1 MAFTSTLS
9 AAIGLATKLSHLNE
23 VFENTKWLKDKVLGD
38 GAEGTG
44 EDGHIH
50 PPGLANA
57 LEVEAGE
64 DNPGDSVTFTTAFSG
79 APKVGACPKFSNSS
93 CRLAIKNVSSTGFDI
108 VLDLPYTNGTVHWVA
123 VRGTMN

>member
-1 MAFTSTLS
+1 MAFTSTLT

-38 GAEGTG
+38 GGEGTG
-44 EDGHIH
+44 EDGHMH

-57 LEVEAGE
+57 LQVEAGE
-64 DNPGDSVTFTTAFSG
+64 DSPGSSVTFTTAFSG
-79 APKVGACPKFSNSS
+79 APKVGACPKFTLS
-93 CRLAIKNVSSTGFDI
+93 CRLAIKSLSSTGFDV
-108 VLDLPYTNGTVHWVA
+108 VLDIPYTNGTVLWVA